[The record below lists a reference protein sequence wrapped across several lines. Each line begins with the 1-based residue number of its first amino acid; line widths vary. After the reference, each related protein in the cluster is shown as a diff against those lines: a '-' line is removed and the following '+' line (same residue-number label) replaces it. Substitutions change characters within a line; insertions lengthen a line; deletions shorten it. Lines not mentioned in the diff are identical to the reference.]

1 LTLLCVEFE
10 PLCAQLL
17 ARHPCFS
24 LMDVLAEVH
33 NEETHLPDAG
43 FLWVSFVLAAHS
55 SVARPAAPVPLVSP
69 PIAPF
74 AARGAST
81 SLHYDHCGRDGYVE
95 AFCYRK

>member
-55 SVARPAAPVPLVSP
+55 SVARPAAPMPLVSP
-69 PIAPF
+69 LIAPS
-74 AARGAST
+74 AARGARLVFIAIT
-81 SLHYDHCGRDGYVE
+81 VVE
-95 AFCYRK
+95 MDMWRPFAT